1 MTAVSHLLLPVTTLV
16 GAVAA
21 FSAQSCASLLFHLR
35 RCAACGTCGAKQ
47 CIVNV
52 DRFINTHYPSFPST
66 PQKSPSITL
75 QKIAFILQFRGQKQL
90 PIINLIKT
98 QLCKSDVSD
107 PCSFEQPSDTN
118 PLRLSQ
124 SQLPS
129 CDAYNTD

>member
-1 MTAVSHLLLPVTTLV
+1 MAAISHLLLPVTALV

-21 FSAQSCASLLFHLR
+21 FSTQSCASLLFHLH
-35 RCAACGTCGAKQ
+35 RCAACSTCGAQQ
-47 CIVNV
+47 CVVNV
-52 DRFINTHYPSFPST
+52 DKFINTHYPPFPSP
-66 PQKSPSITL
+66 PQKSPSITF

-98 QLCKSDVSD
+98 QLCKSDESG
-107 PCSFEQPSDTN
+107 PCSSEQHSDTN